1 MGTGCTCCARA
12 GPWRYS
18 FACVFRDFAWRFG
31 VLASFRFCFAT
42 ERCHRNFARLPLRC
56 SRALLLYEY
65 FESLSFRTLSFRTLS
80 SLRMLFFAVF
90 ACSWFSRANVSG
102 SLVRSK
108 GDARVP
114 SPKMPGFGASCFSTT
129 SMREGNVDVGCCCGV
144 AVAAFAALSVAGFAV
159 CFFGFVVNAVGAS

>member
-18 FACVFRDFAWRFG
+18 FACVFRDFARRFG

-108 GDARVP
+108 GDVRVP
-114 SPKMPGFGASCFSTT
+114 SPKIPGFGASCLRTT
-129 SMREGNVDVGCCCGV
+129 SMRDGNVGTDCGEFAGGVLVRSTVRAVVWFSELV
-144 AVAAFAALSVAGFAV
+144 ASD
-159 CFFGFVVNAVGAS
+159 VGAS